1 MDCKSR
7 LAPILAVGGHL
18 KNSIAISQSNNIFI
32 SQHIGDLETSESFRA
47 FNHVIE
53 DFKRLYE
60 IAPQIVVCDKH
71 LDYISTKFAYAQG
84 LPVKE
89 VQHHHAHI
97 TACMLENEVA
107 EEVLGIA
114 WDGTGYG
121 DDGTVWGGEFLL
133 SDYQGYKRVGH
144 FRTFPLPG
152 GEKAVKEPRRS
163 AVGVLYEIFGKE
175 AFEMTNLFPLQAF
188 TLKELSNLAIALDKR
203 INSPRTSSAGRL
215 FDALAS
221 LLNIRQINAFEGQG
235 AMELEFLT
243 HNSTSNDFYECPI
256 AEKPLIFDWK
266 PMILAILRDIEK
278 GIDFKLISLKFHNTL
293 VEVIVKIAD
302 AVGREKVV
310 LSGGCFQNRYLTERA
325 IERLRRSG
333 FHPYWHQRIPP
344 NDGGIALGQIVVAE
358 WNVD

>member
-1 MDCKSR
+1 
-7 LAPILAVGGHL
+7 
-18 KNSIAISQSNNIFI
+18 
-32 SQHIGDLETSESFRA
+32 
-47 FNHVIE
+47 
-53 DFKRLYE
+53 
-60 IAPQIVVCDKH
+60 
-71 LDYISTKFAYAQG
+71 
-84 LPVKE
+84 
-89 VQHHHAHI
+89 
-97 TACMLENEVA
+97 MLENEVA

-302 AVGREKVV
+302 AIGREKVV